1 MLISLRTL
9 INTTIFR
16 FIIVLW
22 FWLYTK
28 YDSTPAKYLLYAIGR
43 DNLWNIEVT
52 SPTSSP
58 SINTGTIE
66 YLSNQLIAERLTN
79 LEQLCNRSVRLPIY
93 NTEPVLPTITQNNIP
108 TTVSTGNTT
117 IINTQP
123 IPVIDNSNLMRNTTI
138 LQ

>member
-58 SINTGTIE
+58 SVNTGTIE

-79 LEQLCNRSVRLPIY
+79 LEQLCNRSVRLPLYDQIS
-93 NTEPVLPTITQNNIP
+93 NTQTPSVSTIMTEQITQ
-108 TTVSTGNTT
+108 TGSSIQQTSL
-117 IINTQP
+117 P
-123 IPVIDNSNLMRNTTI
+123 IIDNSNILRNN
-138 LQ
+138 